1 MKVLLKDAATGS
13 YYAGEDRWVA
23 DPGQAMS
30 FEDVDKAGEKGLEYQ
45 GRETSVVLRYED
57 PQCELAVN
65 PAFCVQRRSAGR
77 H

>member
-1 MKVLLKDAATGS
+1 
-13 YYAGEDRWVA
+13 
-23 DPGQAMS
+23 MS